1 MLKYINQVDI
11 KFAPFSQSAKSSRLF
26 LARVMTDKARLAN
39 PSATI
44 NTTVLSDP
52 NQNPTINIIYRDGK
66 KLTLRPGNKNIDDF
80 VCCKQTFAKIKRGG
94 RFCRLV
100 QEDIKLKEQQ
110 IFVEENEWP
119 SYEH

>member
-66 KLTLRPGNKNIDDF
+66 KLTLRPGNKNIDE
-80 VCCKQTFAKIKRGG
+80 VLYVVNKHLR
-94 RFCRLV
+94 R
-100 QEDIKLKEQQ
+100 LKE
-110 IFVEENEWP
+110 EEDFAA
-119 SYEH
+119 